1 MDASGQYRAYQ
12 VTFGLRKYACK
23 QATAAGLVL
32 AIQDPPDCPG
42 KGRTHPISLCSDL
55 CADSRSMCTLQNQC
69 MESWPTSAPTEA
81 PQLEKEEGYLH
92 HLQLQATVGNR
103 DPLYAPPHTSLSRSN
118 SSSKKMQI
126 MHKILYSVFSNW
138 PAVGT
143 NTGGYKPEDTL
154 KIQAVTIFRLYCFT
168 EASQSLLPEPSYQC
182 QLNPF
187 AHILWKMFC

>member
-1 MDASGQYRAYQ
+1 
-12 VTFGLRKYACK
+12 
-23 QATAAGLVL
+23 
-32 AIQDPPDCPG
+32 
-42 KGRTHPISLCSDL
+42 
-55 CADSRSMCTLQNQC
+55 MCTLQNQC

-103 DPLYAPPHTSLSRSN
+103 DPLYAPPHTSLSRPN

-182 QLNPF
+182 QPNPF
-187 AHILWKMFC
+187 AHIFWKTFFWSPKAWGFARLLAEQLPQGAPSTTLLGTYSAARHTSCNLCTKQSPTHSAHSI